1 MLHTGHLSTARLTT
15 LVEPNF
21 TGLRPFLAE
30 GVPGSSGVMILEYS
44 ANSALAEVRTLAE
57 PASIG
62 NAVVSR
68 GQEENSSFA
77 FQSASQALRSLSA
90 FRLVL
95 ACEVVAAVRALR
107 LRGITPETPPLRA
120 AFEAA
125 ESKLNP
131 DMSDRQLSPD
141 VEVASALLDDF
152 ATY

>member
-1 MLHTGHLSTARLTT
+1 MLHTGHLSTARLAT

-30 GVPGSSGVMILEYS
+30 GVRGSSGVMILEYS

-77 FQSASQALRSLSA
+77 FQSASQALRSLGA

-152 ATY
+152 ASC

>member
-1 MLHTGHLSTARLTT
+1 
-15 LVEPNF
+15 
-21 TGLRPFLAE
+21 
-30 GVPGSSGVMILEYS
+30 MILEYS

-77 FQSASQALRSLSA
+77 FQSASQALRSMSA

-95 ACEVVAAVRALR
+95 ACEIVAAVRALR
-107 LRGITPETPPLRA
+107 LRGVRPETPALLA
-120 AFEAA
+120 AFELA

-141 VEVASALLDDF
+141 VEVASGLLDDF
-152 ATY
+152 ASC